1 MKGKTMDQM
10 ESVEETAK
18 TVEEAVEIGLRQL
31 GVDRDQAEIEIVSK
45 GKTGILGF
53 GSEPARVRVSLLK
66 NIPEDAIITKGIV
79 DQLLKYLGVDLVA
92 YLKNASKDEEFP
104 AIDIQGDDSGL
115 LIGRK
120 GETLGAFQFMV
131 NYIARGQTG
140 ERSYANIDVEGYKER
155 RREILEAQARSI
167 ASRVASSGHS
177 FTLDPMSPAERR
189 IVHMAL
195 SEHSDI
201 VTESSGDEGARRI
214 TVAPKRR

>member
-1 MKGKTMDQM
+1 MDQI

-18 TVEEAVEIGLRQL
+18 TVEEAIEIGLRQL
-31 GVDRDQAEIEIVSK
+31 GVDRGEAEIEIVSS
-45 GKTGILGF
+45 GKAGILGF

-66 NIPEDAIITKGIV
+66 NIPEDAIIAKSIV
-79 DQLLKYLGVDLVA
+79 DQLLGYLDVDLVA
-92 YLKNASKDEEFP
+92 YLKNASEDDEFP
-104 AIDIQGDDSGL
+104 RIDIQGDDSGL

-140 ERSYANIDVEGYKER
+140 QRTNANIDVEGYKQR
-155 RREILEAQARSI
+155 RKEILEAQALSV
-167 ASRVASSGHS
+167 ASRVSSSGHS

-195 SEHSDI
+195 SGRSDI
-201 VTESSGDEGARRI
+201 ITESSGDEGARRV
-214 TVAPKRR
+214 TVTPKRRQ